1 MDKYNFDGE
10 PHALNSE
17 YGYIIKRIY
26 EEEVDHDSLHDQIQI
41 HLKKFAEYLYAND
54 KERTVQCM
62 LNGWSY
68 EDYEVIYRPA
78 HIVSALAQFS
88 TLAIKF
94 KRSKNDNLDEKS
106 DKDRE
111 IVH

>member
-1 MDKYNFDGE
+1 MDKYIFDGE

-17 YGYIIKRIY
+17 YGYIIKRIHEPFEHEKLNDY
-26 EEEVDHDSLHDQIQI
+26 VII

-54 KERTVQCM
+54 KERTIQCL